1 VSSPSSPP
9 IPTREVCCIEYGQ
22 RRDAYQGERKV
33 DEESQEVVE
42 VVGKEDGCGEGK
54 ASAGKEGVVSGWP
67 SKLVIL
73 CCPRALSLRS
83 YIDQFQTKNCNYGYY
98 REFFKSL
105 T

>member
-1 VSSPSSPP
+1 VSSPSNPP

-33 DEESQEVVE
+33 DEESREVVE

-54 ASAGKEGVVSGWP
+54 ASAGKEGAVSGWP

-73 CCPRALSLRS
+73 CYPSEPSACAL
-83 YIDQFQTKNCNYGYY
+83 T
-98 REFFKSL
+98 
-105 T
+105 